1 METLCRRSI
10 EGTDGAKCVDAY
22 PECLERQGA
31 MKSNRPDETFAHAWL
46 AATRN
51 PVARAGEG
59 ALNGVWNFES
69 SAFAPLSRF
78 LRDLASQG
86 A

>member
-1 METLCRRSI
+1 
-10 EGTDGAKCVDAY
+10 
-22 PECLERQGA
+22 

-59 ALNGVWNFES
+59 ALNGVWNFGS